1 MTRFG
6 VVATSVSMPLVS
18 AAMLTGMSMRARDT
32 PDWRAMRMT
41 MGMKIATTAVELMTE
56 PIKPTRAMIN
66 TTSRRS
72 FEPPRAIR

>member
-56 PIKPTRAMIN
+56 PMTPTMIMIS
-66 TTSRRS
+66 TTRRRS
-72 FEPPRAIR
+72 WEPPRSLR